1 MPAPRMTLALL
12 LALAP
17 PLAAQVRVAP
27 VPTEALAG
35 QNVALIPITLV
46 VADPQLQSDTIY
58 AGYRDRRTT
67 LMWADSL
74 IGEAFTGRAPEVH
87 WVLPPTLRK
96 SARRAPGLV
105 GDPDQMGQA
114 VLRAP
119 NLRNVP
125 DPLRSS
131 LRNLMALVGGRV
143 VMVPAAIG
151 FARDSVGAVRADLS
165 LVVADTRSGKVL
177 WRSQAAGTG
186 ATPGAALESAL
197 ATVLPVG
204 P

>member
-1 MPAPRMTLALL
+1 MPASRTTLALL

-17 PLAAQVRVAP
+17 PLAAQVPVAP

-46 VADPQLQSDTIY
+46 VADPELQSDTVY

-67 LMWADSL
+67 LLWADSL
-74 IGEAFTGRAPEVH
+74 IGEAFTGRAPEVR
-87 WVLPPTLRK
+87 WVLPPALRK

-114 VLRAP
+114 ILRAP

-151 FARDSVGAVRADLS
+151 FARDSVAGVHADLS
-165 LVVADTRSGKVL
+165 LVIADTRSGKVL
-177 WRSQAAGTG
+177 WRSQVAGTG